1 MSTNTNTILCRV
13 CGSIEHTLISSTVS
27 GDPDSAVYRCQNCE
41 LVYLF
46 PIMTE
51 EEENAFYVSEFEDY
65 MEGRSGPGWESPEA
79 HFRSYQAEGERR
91 LPLVRPY
98 LSNDDSLLEI
108 GSATGYFLDDLS
120 GYVSSVVGVEPS
132 MAYRDYALKRGIH
145 TVESLDDLDD
155 SKFDVI
161 AIYYVLEHLRDPV
174 GYLSQ
179 LQGRLRKGG
188 RILIEVPN
196 VDDVLLSRY
205 DIPNF
210 GPFYWQKV
218 HYHVFSRRT
227 LTDVIFR
234 SGLGVD
240 VFPAQRYDISNHMVW
255 MMEGRPGGMGRYT
268 DFFSSELES
277 SYSSALKRH
286 WLCDTLFAVATKN
299 D

>member
-1 MSTNTNTILCRV
+1 MNKITNTIICRV
-13 CGSIEHTLISSTVS
+13 CGSTDHALVSSTVS
-27 GDPDSAVYRCQNCE
+27 GASDSAVYRCLDCE

-46 PIMTE
+46 PIMPE
-51 EEENAFYVSEFEDY
+51 EEEAAFYISEFEDY

-98 LSNDDSLLEI
+98 LSPDDSVLEI
-108 GSATGYFLDDLS
+108 GSSTGYFLDDLS

-132 MAYRDYALKRGIH
+132 VAYRNYALKSGIH
-145 TVESLDDLDD
+145 TVEYLDDLNDA
-155 SKFDVI
+155 KFDVI

-174 GYLSQ
+174 GYLNQ
-179 LQGRLRKGG
+179 LQAILNKGG

-218 HYHVFSRRT
+218 HYHVFSQRT
-227 LTDVIFR
+227 LKDVVVR
-234 SGLGVD
+234 SGLEVQL
-240 VFPAQRYDISNHMVW
+240 FPAQRYDLSNHMVW
-255 MMEGRPGGMGRYT
+255 MMEGKPGGMGRYI
-268 DFFSSELES
+268 DFFSTELES

-286 WLCDTLFAVATKN
+286 WLCDTIFAVVTKN